1 MSVLRSLAAAP
12 TDYGLPC
19 LVFVIWGRPL
29 ALIVV
34 YCLLFLGT
42 TGYLALGLPK
52 WFQDMKALKPPSAG

>member
-12 TDYGLPC
+12 TDHGLLC

-34 YCLLFLGT
+34 YCLLFLVT

-52 WFQDMKALKPPSAG
+52 WFRDM